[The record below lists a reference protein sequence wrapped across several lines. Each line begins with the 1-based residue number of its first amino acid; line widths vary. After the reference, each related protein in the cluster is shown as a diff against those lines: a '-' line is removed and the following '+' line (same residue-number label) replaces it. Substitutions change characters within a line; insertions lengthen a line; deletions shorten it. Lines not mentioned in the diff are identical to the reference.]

1 MKSRKI
7 RQSQEKGIILVVVL
21 WVLFF
26 LSIVCITLGTENRMN
41 MRIQSLRNEQLRMFY
56 LAQEGIDRA
65 IIALSEDEV
74 EFDGVGEQW
83 CKDFS
88 LQKEAA
94 LLSYK
99 VVDED
104 RFLNINSASR
114 ELLDNI
120 ELVFPEI
127 TSQIIDNI
135 DELRPFNLT
144 QEVIDRVGIDKNAF
158 YADTVGSEQNLGDL
172 ITVFSDGKIN
182 INTAPDMV
190 LMMIPDMSEAAAE
203 AIIAKR
209 QDVAFKEDSR
219 LSDELSVLG
228 LSPQQISSLLA
239 YIKVTSSVFRIKVE
253 ASSRH
258 KHISKSMEIVVAR
271 TDGKFKVLF
280 FKES

>member
-1 MKSRKI
+1 M
-7 RQSQEKGIILVVVL
+7 L

-26 LSIVCITLGTENRMN
+26 LSVVCITLGTKNRMN

-65 IIALSEDEV
+65 IITLSEDDV
-74 EFDGVGEQW
+74 EFDGAGEQW

-104 RFLNINSASR
+104 RFLNINSVPR
-114 ELLDNI
+114 EVLDNI
-120 ELVFPEI
+120 GLVFPEI

-135 DELRPFNLT
+135 DKRRPFNLE
-144 QEVIDRVGIDKNAF
+144 QEVIDTTGIDKDDF
-158 YADTVGSEQNLGDL
+158 YPDAIDAEQHLGGL

-182 INTAPDMV
+182 INTASSTV
-190 LMMIPDMSEAAAE
+190 LIMIPDMSEAAAE
-203 AIIAKR
+203 AIITRR
-209 QDVAFKEDSR
+209 QDIAFKDDSR

-228 LSPQQISSLLA
+228 LSPQQISSLLT

-253 ASSRH
+253 ASSRR
-258 KHISKSMEIVVAR
+258 KHISKNMEIVVAR